1 MHKRIDERQQTT
13 AQVDAVD
20 FESGVEFSGA
30 AQNMSAHGLKFHAGM
45 EPPVG
50 AELAVRVGDER
61 ANLHVTRVEACAA
74 GGYDV
79 AGRLTPRR

>member
-1 MHKRIDERQQTT
+1 MIKRTDERQHTT
-13 AQVDAVD
+13 AQVDIVD

-30 AQNMSAHGLKFHAGM
+30 AQNVSAHGLKFHAGM
-45 EPPVG
+45 EPPIG

-61 ANLHVTRVEACAA
+61 SNMQVTRVEACAT